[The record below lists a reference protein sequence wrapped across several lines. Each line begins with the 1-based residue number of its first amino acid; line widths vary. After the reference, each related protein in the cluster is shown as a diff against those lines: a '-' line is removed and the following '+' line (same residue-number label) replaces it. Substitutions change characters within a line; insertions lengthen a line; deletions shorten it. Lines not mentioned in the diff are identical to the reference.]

1 MKHKDI
7 LIALYENRED
17 IQEAVKRLLE
27 GGINK
32 KDISV
37 IVKGHED
44 SIEAVEVEKEDSD
57 IFNWTAQGAIW
68 GGLIGALLGGAF
80 FIIPGFGPIVGAGP
94 LTAGIAG
101 MLGGAMTG
109 GAVLGLADALI
120 EWGMGEIEAK
130 RLEKL
135 VKENKL
141 LLMVHGDSQEV
152 DKAHKILQDL
162 GKGKL
167 ELHR

>member
-7 LIALYENRED
+7 LIALYDNKED
-17 IQEAVKRLLE
+17 IESAVKRLLE
-27 GGINK
+27 GGVEK

-44 SIEAVEVEKEDSD
+44 KIEAIEVEKEESD
-57 IFNWTAQGAIW
+57 ILSWTTQGAIW

-109 GAVLGLADALI
+109 GAILGLADALI
-120 EWGMGEIEAK
+120 EWGMGEVEAK

-135 VKENKL
+135 VKDNKL

-152 DKAHKILQDL
+152 DKAHEILQEL
-162 GKGKL
+162 GRGDI